1 MSTKIIDKNWKISD
15 DPLEIRTAL
24 KDIYDDL
31 VNSLK
36 LFPNNYSLFTAGL
49 VYGLLHNKRH
59 DVKPTAAF
67 IKLFAI
73 TDSTAKDV
81 IDLIYYVLDD
91 GQKEKS
97 EIWSDMLY
105 LADGGVLE
113 LNDIYKSNKNFRI
126 PYILHESEELWKDR
140 IKILHNINLKNHN
153 SPN

>member
-1 MSTKIIDKNWKISD
+1 MNSEIMDTNWKISD
-15 DPLEIRTAL
+15 DSLEIRTAL

-49 VYGLLHNKRH
+49 VYGLLHDKRH
-59 DVKPTAAF
+59 DIKPTAAF
-67 IKLFAI
+67 TKLFAI
-73 TDSTAKDV
+73 NDSAAKDV

-97 EIWSDMLY
+97 EVWGDMLY
-105 LADGGVLE
+105 IADGGVLE

-126 PYILHESEELWKDR
+126 PHLLQESEDLWNDR
-140 IKILHNINLKNHN
+140 IKILHNINLKNHET
-153 SPN
+153 